1 MTDAGGRVMD
11 AGGRVMD
18 AGGRVM
24 DAAGRVM
31 DAGGWV
37 MDAGTRAICRVA
49 RRDVRCRNTR
59 CLLWQ
64 DKTSVVARDEGG
76 GLRPPPQRGAA
87 AFGGRRPSWFPC
99 VLPQQRSCLAK
110 TDILPCHSAH
120 LAVPHQRS
128 IVARQDAR
136 VAIIIQ
142 HASSIIMHASCTMHH
157 ASLIDDE

>member
-1 MTDAGGRVMD
+1 MSSLGAWGFNNFLHPDLHDGSLVWRDERCA
-11 AGGRVMD
+11 
-18 AGGRVM
+18 
-24 DAAGRVM
+24 
-31 DAGGWV
+31 
-37 MDAGTRAICRVA
+37 VA
-49 RRDVRCRNTR
+49 KQDVRCGKTR
-59 CLLWQ
+59 PLWWQ
-64 DKTSVVARDEGG
+64 GTRE
-76 GLRPPPQRGAA
+76 A
-87 AFGGRRPSWFPC
+87 AFGRLHKGGRPPSAAAPPLWFPC
-99 VLPQQRSCLAK
+99 VLPQQRSCLAT